1 VKIQIKKRANSKH
14 IISYVRDGLETYWIE
29 ADNFL
34 VLHDLCHFVIETT
47 LGYKSAFWGLVNS
60 GINPS
65 DFEDKEKRDRLNL
78 SNEAWY
84 AEHLA
89 NLFLIE
95 YAQGTFE
102 NINEVFKQCML
113 EHNPNVA
120 IIQFSDAEIEA
131 IRTSLHQLIDAWNHV
146 KDGSYLTLDF
156 TISA

>member
-1 VKIQIKKRANSKH
+1 MKIQIKKRANSKH
-14 IISYVRDGLETYWIE
+14 IISYVRDGLETYWIG

-34 VLHDLCHFVIETT
+34 VLHDLCHFAIETT
-47 LGYKSAFWGLVNS
+47 LGYKTAFWGLVNS

-95 YAQGTFE
+95 YTQGAFE

-113 EHNPNVA
+113 EHNPSIA
-120 IIQFSDAEIEA
+120 IIQFSDTEIEA
-131 IRTSLHQLIDAWNHV
+131 IRTSLHQLINSWNMV
-146 KDGSYLTLDF
+146 EDGNFLTLEF
-156 TISA
+156 RI

>member
-29 ADNFL
+29 ADSFL
-34 VLHDLCHFVIETT
+34 VLHDVCHFAIETT
-47 LGYKSAFWGLVNS
+47 LEYKTAFWGLVNS

-65 DFEDKEKRDRLNL
+65 DFEDKEKRDSLNL

-95 YAQGTFE
+95 YTQGTFE

-120 IIQFSDAEIEA
+120 MKQFSDSEIEA
-131 IRTSLHQLIDAWNHV
+131 IRTSLRQLINSWNIV
-146 KDGSYLTLDF
+146 EDENFLTLEF
-156 TISA
+156 RI

>member
-1 VKIQIKKRANSKH
+1 MKIQIKNRANSKH

-34 VLHDLCHFVIETT
+34 VLHDLCHFAIETT
-47 LGYKSAFWGLVNS
+47 LGYKTAFWGLVNS

-95 YAQGTFE
+95 YSQGTFE

-113 EHNPNVA
+113 EHNPSIA
-120 IIQFSDAEIEA
+120 IIQFSDTEIEA
-131 IRTSLHQLIDAWNHV
+131 IRTSLHQLINSWNMV
-146 KDGSYLTLDF
+146 EDGNFLTLEF
-156 TISA
+156 RI

>member
-1 VKIQIKKRANSKH
+1 MIIQIKKRANSKH

-34 VLHDLCHFVIETT
+34 VLHDICHFAIETT

-95 YAQGTFE
+95 YTQGAFG

-113 EHNPNVA
+113 EHNPSIA

-131 IRTSLHQLIDAWNHV
+131 IRTSLHQLINSWNMV
-146 KDGSYLTLDF
+146 EDGNFLTLEF
-156 TISA
+156 RI

>member
-14 IISYVRDGLETYWIE
+14 IISYVRDGLEPYWIE

-34 VLHDLCHFVIETT
+34 VLHDLCHFAIETT
-47 LGYKSAFWGLVNS
+47 LGYKTAFWGLVNS

-95 YAQGTFE
+95 YTQGTFE

-113 EHNPNVA
+113 ENNPN
-120 IIQFSDAEIEA
+120 ITIKQFSDTDIAA
-131 IRTSLHQLIDAWNHV
+131 IRTSLYHLIDNWNMV
-146 KDGSYLTLDF
+146 EEGKFFSLEF
-156 TISA
+156 KI

>member
-1 VKIQIKKRANSKH
+1 VKIQIKKRVNSKH
-14 IISYVRDGLETYWIE
+14 IVSYLRDGLETYWIE

-34 VLHDLCHFVIETT
+34 VLHDLCHFAIETT
-47 LGYKSAFWGLVNS
+47 LEYKTAFWGIVNS
-60 GINPS
+60 GRNPS
-65 DFEDKEKRDRLNL
+65 DFEDKEKRDSLNL

-95 YAQGTFE
+95 YTQGSFE
-102 NINEVFKQCML
+102 NINEVFKKCML

-120 IIQFSDAEIEA
+120 IKQFSDTEIEA
-131 IRTSLHQLIDAWNHV
+131 IRTSLHELIHAWKQV
-146 KDGSYLTLDF
+146 EEGSYLTLDF

>member
-34 VLHDLCHFVIETT
+34 VLHDLCHFAIETT
-47 LGYKSAFWGLVNS
+47 LGYKTAFWGLVNS

-120 IIQFSDAEIEA
+120 IKKFSDTEIEA
-131 IRTSLHQLIDAWNHV
+131 IRTSLHQLIDNWNMV
-146 KDGSYLTLDF
+146 EDGNFLTLEF
-156 TISA
+156 RI

>member
-1 VKIQIKKRANSKH
+1 MKIQIKKRANSKH
-14 IISYVRDGLETYWIE
+14 IISYVRDGLEPYWIE

-34 VLHDLCHFVIETT
+34 VLHDLCHFAIETT
-47 LGYKSAFWGLVNS
+47 LGYKTAFLGLVNS

-65 DFEDKEKRDRLNL
+65 DFEDKEKRDSLNL

-95 YAQGTFE
+95 YAQGAFE
-102 NINEVFKQCML
+102 NINEIFKQCML

-120 IIQFSDAEIEA
+120 IKQFSNAEIEA
-131 IRTSLHQLIDAWNHV
+131 IRTSLYHLIDNWNMV
-146 KDGSYLTLDF
+146 EEGNFFSLEF
-156 TISA
+156 TI

>member
-1 VKIQIKKRANSKH
+1 VIIQIKKRANSKH

>member
-1 VKIQIKKRANSKH
+1 MKIQIKKRANSKH

-34 VLHDLCHFVIETT
+34 VLHDLCHFAIETT
-47 LGYKSAFWGLVNS
+47 LGYKTAFWGLVNS

-84 AEHLA
+84 TEHLA

-95 YAQGTFE
+95 YAQGAFE

-113 EHNPNVA
+113 EHNPSIA

-131 IRTSLHQLIDAWNHV
+131 IRTSLHQLIHTWKQV
-146 KDGSYLTLDF
+146 EEGSYLTLDF